1 MKTNAKFKIVNSP
14 FDLHN
19 ASFQDG
25 EVVYDR
31 TTKSCYIYAA
41 GEFKDITN
49 TVDSAQIKHEQRERE
64 DVLICKSCGARLL
77 SARCSYCGTF
87 SWTAR
92 DYFE

>member
-1 MKTNAKFKIVNSP
+1 MTKVKFKIVDSP
-14 FDLHN
+14 FDLHD

-31 TTKSCYIYAA
+31 ITKSCYIYAA

-49 TVDSAQIKHEQRERE
+49 AADLAQTNLEQRERE